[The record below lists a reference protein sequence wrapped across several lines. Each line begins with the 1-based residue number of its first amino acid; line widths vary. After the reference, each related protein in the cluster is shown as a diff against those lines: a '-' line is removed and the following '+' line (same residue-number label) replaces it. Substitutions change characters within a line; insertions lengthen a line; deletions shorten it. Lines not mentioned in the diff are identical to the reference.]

1 MDRTTGHWPTL
12 NTVLMVEDAL
22 RKADEPPTLA
32 ELKRILPRKTMHSTL
47 LTILDYLQQSGKILI
62 TTKGIVWV
70 FAPRKEIE
78 ALKRRG
84 LTL

>member
-1 MDRTTGHWPTL
+1 
-12 NTVLMVEDAL
+12 MVEDAL